1 MASWQARLTNLLLR
15 LVVKPSLKR
24 EAELRPER
32 IEAVRRRGVWCARWL
47 VKPIKGTTVRAVC
60 EDGVRG
66 EWVLAPGV
74 REDRAVFF
82 VHGGGFMIGSPAI
95 YRHLVSRLS
104 QSTGCAI
111 FSLDYRLAPEHPYP
125 TALEDVIRAWRWL
138 TSGPLRA
145 SQIAAAGDSAGGN
158 LVLAG
163 LLRLSKSQQPLPAAV
178 AALAPWTDLSVSG
191 DSATAN
197 RRADPYIPAEL
208 LGPVAAAYLQGADP
222 RAPEASPLFGDFSRF
237 PPMLI
242 HVGSTEVLLDD
253 ALRLERSAKQSG
265 VDVTLKNWRGLPHV
279 FQLFSPFVP
288 EGRSSLQELGS
299 FLRHHLD
306 D

>member
-1 MASWQARLTNLLLR
+1 MASLRARLTNLFLR
-15 LVVKPSLKR
+15 LVIKPSLRRSADLKP
-24 EAELRPER
+24 AR
-32 IEAVRRRGVWCARWL
+32 IAAVRRRGTWCARWL
-47 VKPIKGTTVRAVC
+47 VRPVKGTTVRPVHEA
-60 EDGVRG
+60 GVLG
-66 EWVLAPGV
+66 EWILAPGA
-74 REDRAVFF
+74 RQDRVVLF
-82 VHGGGFMIGSPAI
+82 VHGGGFIIGSPAI

-104 QSTGCAI
+104 LACGCPV

-125 TALEDVIRAWRWL
+125 TPLDDVLDAWRWL
-138 TSGPLRA
+138 RSQFPHA
-145 SQIAAAGDSAGGN
+145 SKIAAAGDSAGGN

-197 RRADPYIPAEL
+197 RRADPYIPTEL